1 MTALAYELAH
11 ALDVVSYL
19 DRDGCVGLSWIP
31 FSDAL
36 LYMARS
42 VRPSFRPMTLAGVF
56 CLARVLSL
64 ATSCFVHCLPEFLVD
79 LAIPVTSDWSH
90 NGRSVARPG
99 ADTAH
104 RVDRITDKKGMRID
118 GEIKE
123 PVTALLVHGFPTR
136 QSCEGHLDTHGHP
149 YPWIFIDAPD
159 PEERVSDEDKKEQW
173 TIANLR
179 EQKNA

>member
-56 CLARVLSL
+56 CLASVLSL

-90 NGRSVARPG
+90 NGRTVARP
-99 ADTAH
+99 
-104 RVDRITDKKGMRID
+104 
-118 GEIKE
+118 
-123 PVTALLVHGFPTR
+123 ALNVVFGSGYFSRLFK
-136 QSCEGHLDTHGHP
+136 L
-149 YPWIFIDAPD
+149 
-159 PEERVSDEDKKEQW
+159 
-173 TIANLR
+173 N
-179 EQKNA
+179 